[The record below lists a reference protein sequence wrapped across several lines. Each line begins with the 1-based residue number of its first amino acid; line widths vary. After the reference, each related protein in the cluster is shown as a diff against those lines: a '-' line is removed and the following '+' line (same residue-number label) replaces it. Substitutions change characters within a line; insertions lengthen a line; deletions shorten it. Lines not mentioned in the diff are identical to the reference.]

1 MVAMGAMVVTAAT
14 AAALATTMSGM
25 VVMEVTEATAAMVV
39 MVHMVALETFMAE
52 RWKLLSAGCVDV
64 MNEETTSTMTAE
76 YHLFVINKMM
86 STDNNVLLSELYLKM

>member
-25 VVMEVTEATAAMVV
+25 VVTEATEATAAMVV

-52 RWKLLSAGCVDV
+52 RWKLLRAGCVDV

-76 YHLFVINKMM
+76 YHFFVFNKMM
-86 STDNNVLLSELYLKM
+86 STDNSILLSEL